1 MAEEH
6 PFSQTKPLLSAF
18 SSTPIPSLS
27 LSAAGLLA
35 LADLH
40 TVAQRTAITGGSSWL
55 DALVLAPGLQ
65 YQQAVDALSRTK
77 DPILSAVLQRP
88 PGQSETVYSVN
99 NAAMAQYIRR
109 LWQEAN
115 PSGTPT
121 LNVGVTKGPTLR
133 QQVEAIR
140 RALASLA
147 TRRVRGRTA
156 HAEIKGPTP
165 RQQAEAIRRALASL
179 VTRRVKRRTAHA
191 EIDWLSHVF
200 YLLSPVLTLAAS
212 TFMVLLADW
221 WGLSFIAALM
231 ASRILNIYSIKQRAR
246 PSPLPVL
253 DKDHDGEYA
262 VHLGD
267 GSRVLLRGLG
277 SDIRAMTAQIWLRR
291 QTVAEGY
298 LEAAA
303 KLLVYLVAAF
313 SGNQTQAGAM
323 VLMALLVSSAALLGL
338 SNAHARG
345 LQVNGRIARLQEMA
359 LAAAGDSEQGVVDGR
374 LCEDLPDELLEGGAG
389 GAS

>member
-18 SSTPIPSLS
+18 SSTPIPNLS

-40 TVAQRTAITGGSSWL
+40 TVAQRTVITGGSSWL

-65 YQQAVDALSRTK
+65 YQQAVDALSRNK
-77 DPILSAVLQRP
+77 DPLLSAVLQRP

-109 LWQEAN
+109 LWQEAS

-121 LNVGVTKGPTLR
+121 LNVGVR
-133 QQVEAIR
+133 
-140 RALASLA
+140 
-147 TRRVRGRTA
+147 
-156 HAEIKGPTP
+156 KGPTP

-179 VTRRVKRRTAHA
+179 ATRRVKRHGRTAHA

-200 YLLSPVLTLAAS
+200 YLLSPVLTLVAS

-253 DKDHDGEYA
+253 AKDHDGEYA

-345 LQVNGRIARLQEMA
+345 LQVNGRTARLQDMGPA
-359 LAAAGDSEQGVVDGR
+359 AAAGDSEQGVVDGR
-374 LCEDLPDELLEGGAG
+374 LCEDLPDERLEGGAA

>member
-40 TVAQRTAITGGSSWL
+40 TVAQRTVITGGSSWL

-77 DPILSAVLQRP
+77 DPLLSAVLQRP

-121 LNVGVTKGPTLR
+121 LNVGVT
-133 QQVEAIR
+133 
-140 RALASLA
+140 
-147 TRRVRGRTA
+147 
-156 HAEIKGPTP
+156 KGPTP

-291 QTVAEGY
+291 QSVAEGY

-345 LQVNGRIARLQEMA
+345 LQVNGRIARLQEMG

-374 LCEDLPDELLEGGAG
+374 LCEDLPDELLEGDAA

>member
-40 TVAQRTAITGGSSWL
+40 TVAQRTVITGGSSWL

-109 LWQEAN
+109 LWQEAS

-121 LNVGVTKGPTLR
+121 LNVGVR
-133 QQVEAIR
+133 
-140 RALASLA
+140 
-147 TRRVRGRTA
+147 
-156 HAEIKGPTP
+156 KGPTP
-165 RQQAEAIRRALASL
+165 RQQAEAIRRALARL
-179 VTRRVKRRTAHA
+179 TTRRRGRTAHA

-253 DKDHDGEYA
+253 AKDHDGEYA
-262 VHLGD
+262 VLLGD

-345 LQVNGRIARLQEMA
+345 LQVNGRTARLQDMG

-374 LCEDLPDELLEGGAG
+374 LCEDLPDELLEGGAA
-389 GAS
+389 GAP

>member
-1 MAEEH
+1 MEEEH
-6 PFSQTKPLLSAF
+6 PFWQTKPLIPAF

-40 TVAQRTAITGGSSWL
+40 TVAQRTVITGGSSWL

-77 DPILSAVLQRP
+77 DPLLSAVLQSP
-88 PGQSETVYSVN
+88 PGQSETIYSVN

-109 LWQEAN
+109 LWQEAS
-115 PSGTPT
+115 PGGTPT
-121 LNVGVTKGPTLR
+121 LNVGVMKGLTPR
-133 QQVEAIR
+133 QQVEA
-140 RALASLA
+140 
-147 TRRVRGRTA
+147 V
-156 HAEIKGPTP
+156 K
-165 RQQAEAIRRALASL
+165 RALASL
-179 VTRRVKRRTAHA
+179 VTRRKGRIAHV
-191 EIDWLSHVF
+191 EIDFLSHVF
-200 YLLSPVLTLAAS
+200 YLLSPVLTVVAS

-221 WGLSFIAALM
+221 WGLSFIVALM
-231 ASRILNIYSIKQRAR
+231 ASRILNIYSIKQRSR
-246 PSPLPVL
+246 PSPLPVP

-262 VHLGD
+262 IHLGD
-267 GSRVLLRGLG
+267 GSRILLRGLG
-277 SDIRAMTAQIWLRR
+277 SDIRAMTTQIWLR
-291 QTVAEGY
+291 QQSVAESY
-298 LEAAA
+298 FEAAA

-345 LQVNGRIARLQEMA
+345 LQVNGRIARLQGMG
-359 LAAAGDSEQGVVDGR
+359 LAAAGDSEQGVADGR
-374 LCEDLPDELLEGGAG
+374 LCKDLPDELLEGDAA